1 MSNVTSVTIRDA
13 DAKPAVFS
21 KPKGKKVLVFVGIEP
36 EQLGDG
42 SKLFSN
48 APPDL
53 NDFEKQLSAN
63 FVGQLKK
70 LESEGIIKIVP
81 ISSGDWPRIIKVIGE
96 KAVYMSHIVW
106 IDSSDENRAPIQQSL
121 ETFMESRQIHM
132 LCMHIRSGMSV
143 TKVDLPMLGFYLKN
157 RHLFSCGKTTI
168 VSIMN

>member
-143 TKVDLPMLGFYLKN
+143 TKVDLPMLEFYLKN

>member
-1 MSNVTSVTIRDA
+1 MGKEIPVVARDINVELATSG
-13 DAKPAVFS
+13 

-36 EQLGDG
+36 EQLGDN

-53 NDFEKQLSAN
+53 NDFEKQLSAI
-63 FVGQLKK
+63 FVTKLKE
-70 LESEGIIKIVP
+70 LESEGVIEIVP
-81 ISSGDWPRIIKVIGE
+81 ISSGDWARIIKVIGE
-96 KAVYMSHIVW
+96 KAIHMSHIVW
-106 IDSSDENRAPIQQSL
+106 IDSSDENRAPIQRSL

-143 TKVDLPMLGFYLKN
+143 SKVDLPMLEFYLKN
-157 RHLFSCGKTTI
+157 RHLFTYGGATM